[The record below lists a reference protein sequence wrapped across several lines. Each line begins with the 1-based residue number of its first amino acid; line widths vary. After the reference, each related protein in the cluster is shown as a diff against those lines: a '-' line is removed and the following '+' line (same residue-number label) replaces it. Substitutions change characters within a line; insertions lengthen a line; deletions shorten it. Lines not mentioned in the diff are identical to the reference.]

1 MKSFQAERE
10 IIQLLSVKRE
20 AMQRTLLAIMLAAI
34 VSLAGCTSESTDDSQ
49 KIDDGGV
56 SVPIFP
62 IWSEITDDNT
72 TWSSDKLEGEA
83 YIVIF
88 SAQWC
93 NSPCFNLMH
102 RIWDTQP
109 NIPVMVM
116 STDNGSEMSF
126 QDWHDSADA
135 YDDEDGETNNNLT
148 TFRFMLGDEEGQELG
163 VTSPGTTIFVDKEG
177 LMSWQGKSSEAN
189 DEDTINE
196 QWAIANE

>member
-10 IIQLLSVKRE
+10 IIQLLSVKRY

>member
-20 AMQRTLLAIMLAAI
+20 PMQRTLLAIMLAAI

-56 SVPIFP
+56 SVPVFP
-62 IWSEITDDNT
+62 VWSEITDDNT
-72 TWSSDKLEGEA
+72 TWSSDKLDGEA

-163 VTSPGTTIFVDKEG
+163 VTSPGTTIFVSKEG
-177 LMSWQGKSSEAN
+177 LMSWKGKSSEAN

>member
-56 SVPIFP
+56 SVPVFP
-62 IWSEITDDNT
+62 VWSEITDDNT
-72 TWSSDKLEGEA
+72 TWSSDKLDGEA

-163 VTSPGTTIFVDKEG
+163 VTSPGTTIFVNKEG
-177 LMSWQGKSSEAN
+177 LMSWKGKSSEAN

>member
-1 MKSFQAERE
+1 MKSLQAYRE
-10 IIQLLSVKRE
+10 IIQLLSVKRY

-56 SVPIFP
+56 SVPVFP
-62 IWSEITDDNT
+62 VWSEITDDNT
-72 TWSSDKLEGEA
+72 TWSSDKLDGEA

-135 YDDEDGETNNNLT
+135 YDDEDDETNNNLT

-163 VTSPGTTIFVDKEG
+163 VTSPGTTIFVNKEG
-177 LMSWQGKSSEAN
+177 LMSWKGKSSEAN

>member
-10 IIQLLSVKRE
+10 IIQLLLVKRKV
-20 AMQRTLLAIMLAAI
+20 MQRTLLAIMLAATI
-34 VSLAGCTSESTDDSQ
+34 TLAGCTSDSTDDS
-49 KIDDGGV
+49 KEIDNDV
-56 SVPIFP
+56 DSVPTFP
-62 IWSEITDDNT
+62 VWSEITDDNT

-163 VTSPGTTIFVDKEG
+163 VTSPGTTIFVNKEG
-177 LMSWQGKSSEAN
+177 LMSWKGKSSEAN

>member
-62 IWSEITDDNT
+62 VWSEITDDNT
-72 TWSSDKLEGEA
+72 TWSSDKLDGEA

-163 VTSPGTTIFVDKEG
+163 VTSPGTTIFVNKEG
-177 LMSWQGKSSEAN
+177 LMSWKGKSSEAN

>member
-56 SVPIFP
+56 SVPVFP
-62 IWSEITDDNT
+62 VWSEITDDNT
-72 TWSSDKLEGEA
+72 TWSSDKLDGEA

-163 VTSPGTTIFVDKEG
+163 VTSPGTTIFVSKEG
-177 LMSWQGKSSEAN
+177 LMSWKGKSSEAN

>member
-10 IIQLLSVKRE
+10 IIQLLLVKRKV
-20 AMQRTLLAIMLAAI
+20 MQRTLLAIMLAATI
-34 VSLAGCTSESTDDSQ
+34 TLAGCTSDSTDDS
-49 KIDDGGV
+49 KEIDNDV
-56 SVPIFP
+56 DSVPTFP
-62 IWSEITDDNT
+62 VWSEITDDNT

-148 TFRFMLGDEEGQELG
+148 SFRFMLGDEEGRELG
-163 VTSPGTTIFVDKEG
+163 ITSPGTTIFVNKEG
-177 LMSWQGKSSEAN
+177 VMSWKGKSSEAN

>member
-10 IIQLLSVKRE
+10 IIQLLLVKRKV
-20 AMQRTLLAIMLAAI
+20 MQRTLLAIMLAATI
-34 VSLAGCTSESTDDSQ
+34 TLAGCTSDSTDDS
-49 KIDDGGV
+49 KEIDNDV
-56 SVPIFP
+56 DSVPTFP
-62 IWSEITDDNT
+62 VWSEITDDNT

-148 TFRFMLGDEEGQELG
+148 SFRFMLGDEEGRELG
-163 VTSPGTTIFVDKEG
+163 ITSPGTTIFVNKEG
-177 LMSWQGKSSEAN
+177 LMSWKGKSSEAN

>member
-10 IIQLLSVKRE
+10 IIQLLLVKRKV
-20 AMQRTLLAIMLAAI
+20 MQRTLLAIMLAATI
-34 VSLAGCTSESTDDSQ
+34 TLAGCTSDSTDDS
-49 KIDDGGV
+49 KEIDNDV
-56 SVPIFP
+56 DSVPTFP
-62 IWSEITDDNT
+62 VWSEITDDNT
-72 TWSSDKLEGEA
+72 TWSSDKLDGEA

-163 VTSPGTTIFVDKEG
+163 VTSPGTTIFVNKEG
-177 LMSWQGKSSEAN
+177 LMSWKGKSSEAN

>member
-10 IIQLLSVKRE
+10 IIQLLLVKRKV
-20 AMQRTLLAIMLAAI
+20 MQRTLLAIMLAATI
-34 VSLAGCTSESTDDSQ
+34 TLAGCTSDSTDDS
-49 KIDDGGV
+49 KEIDNDV
-56 SVPIFP
+56 DSVPTFP
-62 IWSEITDDNT
+62 VWSEITDDNT

-148 TFRFMLGDEEGQELG
+148 SFRFMLGDEEGQELG
-163 VTSPGTTIFVDKEG
+163 VTSPGTTIFVNKEG
-177 LMSWQGKSSEAN
+177 VMSWKGKSSEAN

>member
-10 IIQLLSVKRE
+10 IIQLLLVKRKV
-20 AMQRTLLAIMLAAI
+20 MQRTLLAIMLAATI
-34 VSLAGCTSESTDDSQ
+34 TLAGCTSDSTDDS
-49 KIDDGGV
+49 KEIDNDV
-56 SVPIFP
+56 DSVPTFP
-62 IWSEITDDNT
+62 VWSEITDDNT

-148 TFRFMLGDEEGQELG
+148 SFRFMLGDEEGQELG
-163 VTSPGTTIFVDKEG
+163 ITSPGTTIFVNKEG
-177 LMSWQGKSSEAN
+177 LMSWKGKSSEAN

>member
-1 MKSFQAERE
+1 MKSLQAYRE
-10 IIQLLSVKRE
+10 IIQLLSVKRY

-62 IWSEITDDNT
+62 VWSEITDDNT
-72 TWSSDKLEGEA
+72 TWSSDKLDGEA

-135 YDDEDGETNNNLT
+135 YDDEDGQTNNNLT
-148 TFRFMLGDEEGQELG
+148 SFRFMLGDEEGQDLG

>member
-56 SVPIFP
+56 SVPVFP
-62 IWSEITDDNT
+62 VWSEITDDNT
-72 TWSSDKLEGEA
+72 TWSSDKLDGEA

-93 NSPCFNLMH
+93 NNPCFNLMH

-163 VTSPGTTIFVDKEG
+163 VTSPGTTIFVNKEG
-177 LMSWQGKSSEAN
+177 LMSWKGKSSEAN

>member
-1 MKSFQAERE
+1 
-10 IIQLLSVKRE
+10 
-20 AMQRTLLAIMLAAI
+20 
-34 VSLAGCTSESTDDSQ
+34 
-49 KIDDGGV
+49 
-56 SVPIFP
+56 
-62 IWSEITDDNT
+62 
-72 TWSSDKLEGEA
+72 
-83 YIVIF
+83 
-88 SAQWC
+88 
-93 NSPCFNLMH
+93 MH

-135 YDDEDGETNNNLT
+135 YDDDDGQTNNNLT
-148 TFRFMLGDEEGQELG
+148 SFRFMLGDEEGQDLG

-177 LMSWQGKSSEAN
+177 LMSWHGKSSEAN

>member
-56 SVPIFP
+56 SVPVFP
-62 IWSEITDDNT
+62 VWSEITDDNT
-72 TWSSDKLEGEA
+72 TWSSDKLDGEA

-148 TFRFMLGDEEGQELG
+148 TFRFMLGDEEGQKLDI
-163 VTSPGTTIFVDKEG
+163 TSPGTTIFVNKEG
-177 LMSWQGKSSEAN
+177 LISWKGKSSEIN

-196 QWAIANE
+196 QWEIANE

>member
-56 SVPIFP
+56 SVPVFP
-62 IWSEITDDNT
+62 VWSEITDDNT

>member
-10 IIQLLSVKRE
+10 IIQLLLVKRKV
-20 AMQRTLLAIMLAAI
+20 MQRTLLAIMLAATI
-34 VSLAGCTSESTDDSQ
+34 TLAGCTSDSTDDS
-49 KIDDGGV
+49 KEIDNDV
-56 SVPIFP
+56 DSVPTFP
-62 IWSEITDDNT
+62 VWSEITDDNT

-148 TFRFMLGDEEGQELG
+148 SFRFMLGDEEGQELG
-163 VTSPGTTIFVDKEG
+163 ITSPGTTIFVNKEG
-177 LMSWQGKSSEAN
+177 VMSWKGKSSEAN

>member
-1 MKSFQAERE
+1 
-10 IIQLLSVKRE
+10 
-20 AMQRTLLAIMLAAI
+20 MQRTLLAIMLAATI
-34 VSLAGCTSESTDDSQ
+34 TLAGCTSESTDDSQ

-56 SVPIFP
+56 SVPTFP
-62 IWSEITDDNT
+62 VWSEITDDNT
-72 TWSSDKLEGEA
+72 TWSSDKLEGDA

-93 NSPCFNLMH
+93 TSPCFNLMH

-135 YDDEDGETNNNLT
+135 YDDEDDEANNNLT
-148 TFRFMLGDEEGQELG
+148 SFRFMLGDEEGQELG
-163 VTSPGTTIFVDKEG
+163 VTSPGTTIFVNKEG
-177 LMSWQGKSSEAN
+177 IMSWKGKSSEAN

-196 QWAIANE
+196 QWAIANQ

>member
-1 MKSFQAERE
+1 MKSLQAYRE
-10 IIQLLSVKRE
+10 IIQLLSVKRY
-20 AMQRTLLAIMLAAI
+20 AMQRTLLAIMLVAI

-56 SVPIFP
+56 SVPVFP
-62 IWSEITDDNT
+62 VWSEITDDNT

-135 YDDEDGETNNNLT
+135 YDDDDGQTNNNLT
-148 TFRFMLGDEEGQELG
+148 SFRFMLGDEEGQDLG

-177 LMSWQGKSSEAN
+177 LMSWHGKSSEAN

>member
-1 MKSFQAERE
+1 MKSLQAYRE
-10 IIQLLSVKRE
+10 IIQLLSVKRY

>member
-1 MKSFQAERE
+1 MKSLQAYRE
-10 IIQLLSVKRE
+10 IIQLLSVKRY

-72 TWSSDKLEGEA
+72 TWSSDKLDGEA

>member
-56 SVPIFP
+56 SVPVFP
-62 IWSEITDDNT
+62 VWSEITDDNT
-72 TWSSDKLEGEA
+72 TWSSDKLDGEA

-163 VTSPGTTIFVDKEG
+163 VTSPGTTIFVNKEG
-177 LMSWQGKSSEAN
+177 VMSWKGKSSEAN

>member
-1 MKSFQAERE
+1 MKSFHIYRE
-10 IIQLLSVKRE
+10 IIQLLSVKRK

-34 VSLAGCTSESTDDSQ
+34 VSLAGCTSESADDSQ
-49 KIDDGGV
+49 KIDDGGI
-56 SVPIFP
+56 SVPTFP
-62 IWSEITDDNT
+62 VWSEITDDNT

-93 NSPCFNLMH
+93 NNPCFNLMH

-135 YDDEDGETNNNLT
+135 YDDEDDETHNNLT

-163 VTSPGTTIFVDKEG
+163 VTSPGTTIFVNKEG
-177 LMSWQGKSSEAN
+177 LMSWKGKSSEAN